1 METVDVIIPAY
12 RPGKEFEKLLDSLS
26 TQNYPVEKIL
36 VMNTEEKF
44 WNTAWEKKFPKVNV
58 VHLKK
63 ADFDHGGTRCRGA
76 RLSDSDIMVF
86 MTQDAVPADR
96 NLIGNL
102 IRPLQENSK
111 VGAAYARQLA
121 QEDCAYLEK
130 YTRRFNYP
138 ETSSIKWEKDTGI
151 YGIKTYFAPMCV
163 QLIRKVFMRKLAVL

>member
-111 VGAAYARQLA
+111 LELPTQDSWLGRTVLTWKNTP
-121 QEDCAYLEK
+121 EDL
-130 YTRRFNYP
+130 
-138 ETSSIKWEKDTGI
+138 I
-151 YGIKTYFAPMCV
+151 
-163 QLIRKVFMRKLAVL
+163 IRKLLL